1 MSKAEEQALKAYPRA
16 DDAWGDE
23 WQKRVGFVE
32 GYKQA
37 EKDFIEKACMWLRE
51 NTDEYLYNT
60 GGKYNIPTCS
70 GKMIDDFRAYIE
82 GELL

>member
-37 EKDFIEKACMWLRE
+37 EKEIAEHIKLA
-51 NTDEYLYNT
+51 Y
-60 GGKYNIPTCS
+60 GKVSMNPFDCS
-70 GKMIDDFRAYIE
+70 EAFE
-82 GELL
+82 ELLKTIGAV

>member
-1 MSKAEEQALKAYPRA
+1 MSRAEEQALKAYPRD

-37 EKDFIEKACMWLRE
+37 EKDLIKDAIETTIDGKVVKVIVI
-51 NTDEYLYNT
+51 DE
-60 GGKYNIPTCS
+60 
-70 GKMIDDFRAYIE
+70 
-82 GELL
+82 